1 MRSRALLVAAAIVLL
16 SISPRGQTR
25 TADGVDAFLRGE
37 YARAAE
43 ILKPLAETPWAP
55 DHTAAFF
62 MAALYEGGLGVAADP
77 LRACALFIRSMTDHT
92 SPLGTAAMSLIRGYQ
107 RKLGQDGFGT
117 CNWRATA
124 GFDDRFEPV
133 TLALDQEHWIAW
145 DPKGATISYRGVDK
159 RFEMP
164 LVSRWVRFIAIRHT
178 ELAGD
183 RSLTS
188 RRHFVDVS
196 WWAPLAQPRTW
207 ALSWTLFEVVRDQLI
222 SVATKQLTTA
232 TGDEPPVW
240 TAQDLSPLV
249 SLRVNETGDAEYAVL
264 AGAAPQTA
272 VIETDA
278 ERQASKQ
285 LTAQLAAQ
293 EARARKTI
301 SDAEARRLLDVR
313 RPPILAYAAGDNDGC
328 GSVFVYGWTGD
339 RTEAISVRA
348 DKEPLQIVSAGTFD
362 LATPRAGL
370 QVQLHVYERA
380 MPSFPF
386 CTDVGVSGLIEEVWR
401 PTRGTVTIELSP
413 AGLAGRR
420 PGLPRATIHISGA
433 QFVNSSGVRI
443 DQTQPITLT
452 AIVGRFF
459 G

>member
-1 MRSRALLVAAAIVLL
+1 MMRPRALFIVAAIVLL
-16 SISPRGQTR
+16 SVSPRGQTS
-25 TADGVDAFLRGE
+25 TADGVDAFLRGD

-55 DHTAAFF
+55 DATAAFF

-77 LRACALFIRSMTDHT
+77 LRACALSIRSMTDHT
-92 SPLGTAAMSLIRGYQ
+92 SPLGTAAMSLIRAYQ
-107 RKLGQDGFGT
+107 RKLGRDGFGT

-164 LVSRWVRFIAIRHT
+164 LVSRYVRFIGIRHT

-183 RSLTS
+183 KSLST
-188 RRHFVDVS
+188 RRQFVDVS

-207 ALSWTLFEVVRDQLI
+207 TLSWTLFEVVRDQLI

-232 TGDEPPVW
+232 TGGEPPFW
-240 TAQDLSPLV
+240 TAQDLAPLV
-249 SLRVNETGDAEYAVL
+249 SLRVNENGDAEYAIL
-264 AGAAPQTA
+264 AGATRQTA
-272 VIETDA
+272 VIETDGD
-278 ERQASKQ
+278 RQSWKQ
-285 LTAQLAAQ
+285 LAEQDG
-293 EARARKTI
+293 RARKTI
-301 SDAEARRLLDVR
+301 SDAEAKRLLDVR
-313 RPPILAYAAGDNDGC
+313 RPPTLTYLAGDNDGC
-328 GSVFVYGWTGD
+328 GSIFVYGWTGD
-339 RTEAISVRA
+339 RAEAISVRA

-362 LATPRAGL
+362 LATHRAGL
-370 QVQLHVYERA
+370 EVQLHIYERA
-380 MPSFPF
+380 MSSFPF
-386 CTDVGVSGLIEEVWR
+386 CTDIGMSGLVEEVWR

-413 AGLAGRR
+413 AGLPVRGS
-420 PGLPRATIHISGA
+420 GLSRATVRISGA
-433 QFVNSSGVRI
+433 QFVNASGVRV
-443 DQTQPITLT
+443 DQTRPITLT

>member
-1 MRSRALLVAAAIVLL
+1 MMRSRALFIAIAVVLL
-16 SISPRGQTR
+16 SISPHGQTR
-25 TADGVDAFLRGE
+25 TADGVDAFLRGD
-37 YARAAE
+37 YARAAD

-55 DHTAAFF
+55 DATAAFF

-77 LRACALFIRSMTDHT
+77 LRACALFIRSMADHT
-92 SPLGTAAMSLIRGYQ
+92 NPLGTAADGLIRAYQ
-107 RKLGQDGFGT
+107 RKLGRDGFGN
-117 CNWRATA
+117 CNWRASA

-145 DPKGATISYRGVDK
+145 DPKGATINYRGVDK

-183 RSLTS
+183 RSLST

-196 WWAPLAQPRTW
+196 WWAPLSQPHTW
-207 ALSWTLFEVVRDQLI
+207 SLSWTLFEVVRDQLI

-240 TAQDLSPLV
+240 TAQELAPLV
-249 SLRVNETGDAEYAVL
+249 SLRVNENGDAEYAVL
-264 AGAAPQTA
+264 TAVPRQTT

-278 ERQASKQ
+278 ERQSWKE
-285 LTAQLAAQ
+285 LAAQ
-293 EARARKTI
+293 EGRARKTI
-301 SDAEARRLLDVR
+301 SNAESKRLLDAR
-313 RPPILAYAAGDNDGC
+313 RPPTLAYAAGDHDGC
-328 GSVFVYGWTGD
+328 GNIFVYGWTGG

-348 DKEPLQIVSAGTFD
+348 DKESLQIVSAGTFD

-370 QVQLHVYERA
+370 EVQLHVYERV
-380 MPSFPF
+380 MSSFPF
-386 CTDVGVSGLIEEVWR
+386 CTDVGTSGLVEEVWR

-413 AGLAGRR
+413 AGLPVRG
-420 PGLPRATIHISGA
+420 PGLSRATIRISGA

-443 DQTQPITLT
+443 NQTQPITLT